1 MNKAKVT
8 RSSLSHLVDM
18 RVFSRS
24 VIGEEFIERTPVST
38 ILAVLIPVW
47 SKFLLND
54 RKPGPVRRVRQAIP
68 RISFDADQAD

>member
-24 VIGEEFIERTPVST
+24 VIGEEFIERNPVST
-38 ILAVLIPVW
+38 IFAVLIPVW
-47 SKFLLND
+47 SKFSTMGSLA
-54 RKPGPVRRVRQAIP
+54 RSEGVRQAIP